1 MSSPT
6 PLTLS
11 FEGLGLCSLL
21 ASRLGPSSILC
32 TDGHQE
38 AVTNCQNNLRRNGST
53 EVKVEVLRWENPP
66 ETSSV
71 WSADVLLAA
80 DVIYDAAAAE
90 AFAKLVAQLLK
101 RNAKVLYMSLEKR
114 VYFSSATLKAE
125 VAAYPQFLED
135 CAALGL
141 AVEQIDLS
149 TVPVHFNYVRSRFYE
164 LVQITKKGDL
174 NALKRK
180 LPETGEAEI

>member
-6 PLTLS
+6 PLTRSWPL
-11 FEGLGLCSLL
+11 LL
-21 ASRLGPSSILC
+21 AGQSLGTFLHSLHRWPPGSGDELP
-32 TDGHQE
+32 
-38 AVTNCQNNLRRNGST
+38 NNLRRNGST

-125 VAAYPQFLED
+125 VAAIP
-135 CAALGL
+135 
-141 AVEQIDLS
+141 
-149 TVPVHFNYVRSRFYE
+149 TVFGRLCSPWAC
-164 LVQITKKGDL
+164 G
-174 NALKRK
+174 
-180 LPETGEAEI
+180 

>member
-1 MSSPT
+1 M
-6 PLTLS
+6 L
-11 FEGLGLCSLL
+11 
-21 ASRLGPSSILC
+21 
-32 TDGHQE
+32 
-38 AVTNCQNNLRRNGST
+38 NCQSNLRRNGTST
-53 EVKVEVLRWENPP
+53 SPTTLPVKVEVLRWENPP
-66 ETSSV
+66 ENSSV

-164 LVQITKKGDL
+164 LVQITKKGS
-174 NALKRK
+174 NAKRK
-180 LPETGEAEI
+180 LPETGESEI